1 MTPPPFGARWTP
13 QRGSFT
19 PRNELERGSVAVLA
33 IVAVALAI
41 ALAFGVARLGH
52 AASDRARA
60 DTAADAAALAAAGVL
75 ARGGS
80 AASATAAAVETATTN
95 GARLERCDC
104 AGPKPIVEVH
114 VGDATGR
121 ARAEVRFECFADPS
135 RCSHE

>member
-1 MTPPPFGARWTP
+1 MT
-13 QRGSFT
+13 
-19 PRNELERGSVAVLA
+19 VLA

-75 ARGGS
+75 ARGGG
-80 AASATAAAVETATTN
+80 AASATAAAVETATSN
-95 GARLERCDC
+95 GARLGRCDC
-104 AGPKPIVEVH
+104 AGSKPAVVVH

-121 ARAEVRFECFADPS
+121 ARAEVRFECFADPT
-135 RCSHE
+135 RC